1 MAIESN
7 GEHMRFIKLR
17 IRLSAISSFF
27 ALALGASIF
36 GPASV
41 VAQQQA
47 VLWGVVSDAVTGEIV
62 DAAAVTLVGTGI
74 ETRTAVDG
82 IFEFPD
88 APLGFVTVRVQ
99 APGYPAVVEQVE
111 MTPGTVRIMQV
122 ILPSVDAVL
131 REILVVVPATDAARR
146 GDARSAAD
154 LLARKVLGITATGG
168 PYDSPILLRG
178 VNSISVNSEAV
189 IFLDGVRLSNGFGNA
204 MDLLRLISAADVKEI
219 RVLPGPAAAFLQ
231 GSASGAILVE
241 TKFGLPDGD

>member
-27 ALALGASIF
+27 ALALGASTF

-41 VAQQQA
+41 AAQQQA
-47 VLWGVVSDAVTGEIV
+47 VLGGVISDAVTGEIV

-74 ETRTAVDG
+74 ETRTAADG

-88 APLGFVTVRVQ
+88 APLGFVTVRVE

-131 REILVVVPATDAARR
+131 REVLVGVPATDAARR

-154 LLARKVLGITATGG
+154 LWARTVLGTTATGG
-168 PYDSPILLRG
+168 NIGGSTHNTTLG
-178 VNSISVNSEAV
+178 VDIMGATPFWRAAWRAAITQDFEA
-189 IFLDGVRLSNGFGNA
+189 
-204 MDLLRLISAADVKEI
+204 MKADVAEI
-219 RVLPGPAAAFLQ
+219 A
-231 GSASGAILVE
+231 
-241 TKFGLPDGD
+241 KW